1 MATTQINGGTQIR
14 PASIPGSV
22 LTSNAGI
29 TDAQLATPYLKADG
43 TRALTGAI
51 SAGGFQINSLG
62 APSLSTDAANK
73 SYVDTAIAGLSGK
86 LAAVSATNTETL
98 TIAGG
103 SVTQIAGTTVNGVSP
118 NVGDYVLIPNAPAAT
133 GAAGGATLTS
143 QPANGLYQVTNN
155 TTNLTVSR
163 ASDMS
168 GSINPMGA
176 SIVVVGGSVWGGA
189 DLLVTTPSSSAAFTY
204 GTGSIAFTQMSGA
217 GEITVDSTLT
227 KTGNQI
233 VRAAITGDVA
243 VPSNSNTATIQAAA
257 VSLSKMANLA
267 ANSVIGN
274 TTGSAATPTAV
285 PLASAATANAIALRD
300 GNGNLTINSLVEASQ
315 SFSTAAGTTTLTVS
329 SPQLTQFTGT
339 TTQTCVLPN
348 ATTLANGQQFTI
360 TNRSTGL
367 VTVQTN
373 GGATLQT
380 MSASSQLTATV
391 ISNGTSAGV
400 WDAAYSFT
408 TAGGTGTV
416 TSVSVATANGFAGTV
431 ATNTTTPAITLT
443 TSVTGLLKGNGT
455 AISAATAGTDYLA
468 PSNYIVRETPSG
480 TVNGSTT
487 TFTLANT
494 PISGTEMVYLN
505 GLLME
510 PGGQDYSITTN
521 SITFVGAPVTG
532 DRIRV
537 TYLR

>member
-1 MATTQINGGTQIR
+1 
-14 PASIPGSV
+14 
-22 LTSNAGI
+22 
-29 TDAQLATPYLKADG
+29 
-43 TRALTGAI
+43 LTGAI